1 MEKYYLQ
8 SVGTPIISEQG
19 QRLGKLEDVII
30 NPDTGKIAG
39 FSLGSSGKKFI
50 AQIDVLS
57 WSSNIKVNDIS
68 DIVEAG
74 EVIQIEK
81 ILEDGR
87 TIYRKKV
94 FTKNEEFIGIV
105 IDMGLDNKLFKLN
118 CLVVAKG
125 FLGIIFWDKKII
137 AAQDIIEIRE
147 KKIIVKNLV
156 KPVKMKKLRVALN
169 QQ

>member
-1 MEKYYLQ
+1 M
-8 SVGTPIISEQG
+8 SEHG
-19 QRLGKLEDVII
+19 QRLGRTGDVII
-30 NPDTGKIAG
+30 NPDTGKIVG
-39 FSLGSSGKKFI
+39 FSVAPSNKKFI

-57 WSSNIKVNDIS
+57 WSNFIKINDIS
-68 DIVEAG
+68 DIVEAD

-81 ILEDGR
+81 ILEEGR

-94 FTKNEEFIGIV
+94 YTKNDEFIGIV

-137 AAQDIIEIRE
+137 AAQDIIEIKE